1 MVIVNFSVEPAVYA
15 ESMNRRGYI
24 NWFKWMVVIGAFAAA
39 GLRLGLWS
47 FDSPAPQAANLPARP
62 PIALADLQHTLD
74 AEFAPIAKDGL
85 LRESTG
91 CGVVIGVIDHGER
104 RVFTY
109 GAARADSIFEI
120 GSVTKTFT
128 GLALAQLAVQRKV
141 SLDEPLRPILFPGI
155 SAGPHETEITLLD
168 LVSHRSGLPS
178 VPDNLVPKDPSNPFS
193 DYDRVALHDY
203 LVRHGTAKPADAKY
217 LYSSMGIGLLGYAL
231 ARRAGVPFSQLIKTE
246 ITGPLRMND
255 TVFALSAEQERRVV
269 QGHGSTLEP
278 VDAGFREGG
287 IFAGAIGAKSTV
299 GDLLAWLDANLH
311 PERYAAGAAPDSPG
325 TTLPAAFA
333 LDHQLR
339 GMVKPNTQVAFSWLF
354 DVASGR
360 FEHGGTTPGYTAH
373 VEFAAAQDRGIVVLY
388 NRMDEL
394 PGQRRFVDR
403 VAENINEL
411 MSGSPATR
419 IDLIAEDDPRS
430 PPSMRP
436 TMTCRDYLTT
446 LVLKPLPILPA
457 CS

>member
-1 MVIVNFSVEPAVYA
+1 VYA

-47 FDSPAPQAANLPARP
+47 IDSSAPRASKLPARP

-85 LRESTG
+85 LRESTS

-104 RVFTY
+104 RVFIY
-109 GAARADSIFEI
+109 GTARADSIFEI

-141 SLDEPLRPILFPGI
+141 SLDEPLRPILFPDI

-168 LVSHRSGLPS
+168 LVTHRSGLPS

-231 ARRAGVPFSQLIKTE
+231 AQRAGVPFSQLVKTE

-255 TVFALSAEQERRVV
+255 TVFALSPEQERRVV
-269 QGHGSTLEP
+269 QGHGSTLDP

-287 IFAGAIGAKSTV
+287 IFAGAIGAKSTAE
-299 GDLLAWLDANLH
+299 DLLTWLDANLH
-311 PERYAAGAAPDSPG
+311 PERYAAGGAPGSSG
-325 TTLPAAFA
+325 ATLPAAFA

-339 GMVKPNTQVAFSWLF
+339 GIVKPSTQVAFSWLF
-354 DVASGR
+354 DVESGR

-373 VEFAAAQDRGIVVLY
+373 VEFAPAQDFGIVVLY

-403 VAENINEL
+403 VAENINQL
-411 MSGSPATR
+411 MSGKPAAR
-419 IDLIAEDDPRS
+419 IDLIPEDDPAIAALDD
-430 PPSMRP
+430 
-436 TMTCRDYLTT
+436 TGNDL
-446 LVLKPLPILPA
+446 
-457 CS
+457 

>member
-1 MVIVNFSVEPAVYA
+1 
-15 ESMNRRGYI
+15 MNRRGYTK
-24 NWFKWMVVIGAFAAA
+24 WFKWMVVLGALAAA

-47 FDSPAPQAANLPARP
+47 IDSPTTRAAKLPARP
-62 PIALADLQHTLD
+62 PIALADLRQALD
-74 AEFAPIAKDGL
+74 AEFAPVVKDGL

-91 CGVVIGVIDHGER
+91 CGMAIGVIDHGER

-141 SLDEPLRPILFPGI
+141 RLDEPLRPIIFPDI
-155 SAGPHETEITLLD
+155 AAGARGTEITLLD
-168 LVSHRSGLPS
+168 LATHRSGLPS

-193 DYDRVALHDY
+193 DYDRVALHDF
-203 LVRHGTAKPADAKY
+203 LMRHGTAKPADAKY

-231 ARRAGVPFSQLIKTE
+231 AQRAGVPYSQLVQTE

-255 TVFALSAEQERRVV
+255 TVFALSPEQERRLI
-269 QGHGSTLEP
+269 QGHGATLEP

-287 IFAGAIGAKSTV
+287 IFAGAIGAKSTAA
-299 GDLLAWLDANLH
+299 DLLTWLDANLH
-311 PERYAAGAAPDSPG
+311 PERYAVGAALGSPG
-325 TTLPAAFA
+325 ATLPAAFA

-339 GMVKPNTQVAFSWLF
+339 GTVKQNTEVAFSWLF
-354 DVASGR
+354 DVESGR

-373 VEFAAAQDRGIVVLY
+373 VEFTPAQDRGIVVLY

-394 PGQRRFVDR
+394 AGQRRFVDR

-411 MSGSPATR
+411 MSGKPAAR
-419 IDLIAEDDPRS
+419 IDLISEDDPALAALDE
-430 PPSMRP
+430 
-436 TMTCRDYLTT
+436 TDNDL
-446 LVLKPLPILPA
+446 
-457 CS
+457 

>member
-1 MVIVNFSVEPAVYA
+1 
-15 ESMNRRGYI
+15 MNRQRYI
-24 NWFKWMVVIGAFAAA
+24 KWFKWMVVLGAFAAA

-47 FDSPAPQAANLPARP
+47 IDSPTPQSARLPARP
-62 PIALADLQHTLD
+62 PIALADLQHSLD
-74 AEFAPIAKDGL
+74 AEFAPVVKDGL

-91 CGVVIGVIDHGER
+91 RGVVIGVIDHGER
-104 RVFTY
+104 RVFAY

-128 GLALAQLAVQRKV
+128 GLAFAQLVVQRKV
-141 SLDEPLRPILFPGI
+141 SLDEPLRPILFPDIAARPQGK
-155 SAGPHETEITLLD
+155 EITLLD
-168 LVSHRSGLPS
+168 LATHRSGLPS

-193 DYDRVALHDY
+193 DYDRVALHDF
-203 LVRHGTAKPADAKY
+203 LLRHGTAKPADAKY

-231 ARRAGVPFSQLIKTE
+231 AERAGVPYSQLIKNE

-255 TVFALSAEQERRVV
+255 TVFAVSPEQERRLI
-269 QGHGSTLEP
+269 QGHGAALET

-287 IFAGAIGAKSTV
+287 IFAGAIGAKSTAE
-299 GDLLAWLDANLH
+299 DLLIWLDANLH

-325 TTLPAAFA
+325 ATLPGAFA

-354 DVASGR
+354 EVESGR

-373 VEFAAAQDRGIVVLY
+373 VEFAPAQDRGIVVLY

-411 MSGSPATR
+411 MSGMPASR
-419 IDLIAEDDPRS
+419 IDLIAEDDPALAALDD
-430 PPSMRP
+430 
-436 TMTCRDYLTT
+436 TDNDL
-446 LVLKPLPILPA
+446 
-457 CS
+457 

>member
-1 MVIVNFSVEPAVYA
+1 
-15 ESMNRRGYI
+15 MNRQRYI
-24 NWFKWMVVIGAFAAA
+24 KWFKWMVVLGAFAAA

-47 FDSPAPQAANLPARP
+47 IDSQTPQAAKLPARP
-62 PIALADLQHTLD
+62 PIALADLQQTLD
-74 AEFAPIAKDGL
+74 AEFAPVVKDGL
-85 LRESTG
+85 LKESTG
-91 CGVVIGVIDHGER
+91 CGMAIGVIDHGER
-104 RVFTY
+104 RVFAY

-128 GLALAQLAVQRKV
+128 GLALAQLVVQRKV
-141 SLDEPLRPILFPGI
+141 SLDQPLRPILFPDI
-155 SAGPHETEITLLD
+155 AAGPHETEITLLD
-168 LVSHRSGLPS
+168 LVTHRSGLPS

-231 ARRAGVPFSQLIKTE
+231 AQRAGVSYSQLIKTE

-255 TVFALSAEQERRVV
+255 TVFALSPDQERRVI
-269 QGHGSTLEP
+269 QGHGATLDA

-287 IFAGAIGAKSTV
+287 IFAGAIGAKSTAE
-299 GDLLAWLDANLH
+299 DLLTWIDANLH
-311 PERYAAGAAPDSPG
+311 PERYASGAAPGTPG
-325 TTLPAAFA
+325 ATLPAAFA
-333 LDHQLR
+333 TDHQLR
-339 GMVKPNTQVAFSWLF
+339 GVVKPNTEVAFSWLF
-354 DVASGR
+354 DVESGR

-373 VEFAAAQDRGIVVLY
+373 VEFAPAQDRGIVVLY

-411 MSGSPATR
+411 MSGRPASR
-419 IDLIAEDDPRS
+419 IDLISEDDPALAALDD
-430 PPSMRP
+430 
-436 TMTCRDYLTT
+436 TDNDL
-446 LVLKPLPILPA
+446 
-457 CS
+457 